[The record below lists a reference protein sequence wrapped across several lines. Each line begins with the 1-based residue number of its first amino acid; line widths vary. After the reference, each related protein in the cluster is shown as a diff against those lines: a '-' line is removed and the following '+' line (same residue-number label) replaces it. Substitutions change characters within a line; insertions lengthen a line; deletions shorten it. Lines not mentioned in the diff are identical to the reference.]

1 MTESNENQLV
11 MDFESEAE
19 AEAEASTDGKELSH
33 IASLVDDLTDAR
45 RRVDNIEDALKEA
58 TTDRD
63 RLSSVDVPEAMAE
76 VGMSELRLIDGRA
89 VRIKSG
95 IRASIPKKT
104 QHEAFNWLAENGF
117 GDLIKAEM
125 SVKSGR
131 GEIQA
136 LSHLAS
142 QISDGGQWSPSLKE
156 AVHPQ
161 TLSAFVREQRAE
173 GRNLPDDLLGVFEYS
188 ETLVGQ

>member
-1 MTESNENQLV
+1 MTESNENQPV

-45 RRVDNIEDALKEA
+45 RRVDNIEEALKEA
-58 TTDRD
+58 KKDRD

-117 GDLIKAEM
+117 GDRFI
-125 SVKSGR
+125 
-131 GEIQA
+131 
-136 LSHLAS
+136 
-142 QISDGGQWSPSLKE
+142 P
-156 AVHPQ
+156 
-161 TLSAFVREQRAE
+161 AFAGNGCEVNAI
-173 GRNLPDDLLGVFEYS
+173 Y
-188 ETLVGQ
+188 

>member
-11 MDFESEAE
+11 MDFESE

-45 RRVDNIEDALKEA
+45 RRVDNIEEALKEA
-58 TTDRD
+58 KKDRD

-95 IRASIPKKT
+95 ILRASRRKRSTRLSIGWLKT
-104 QHEAFNWLAENGF
+104 DSA
-117 GDLIKAEM
+117 
-125 SVKSGR
+125 
-131 GEIQA
+131 
-136 LSHLAS
+136 
-142 QISDGGQWSPSLKE
+142 
-156 AVHPQ
+156 
-161 TLSAFVREQRAE
+161 TLSK
-173 GRNLPDDLLGVFEYS
+173 PK
-188 ETLVGQ
+188 